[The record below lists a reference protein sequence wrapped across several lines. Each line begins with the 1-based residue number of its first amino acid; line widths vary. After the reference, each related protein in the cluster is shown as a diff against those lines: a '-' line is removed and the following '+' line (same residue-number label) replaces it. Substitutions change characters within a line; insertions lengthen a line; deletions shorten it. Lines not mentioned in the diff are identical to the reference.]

1 MNFFNWYRLMS
12 DEGQSSGSKVEAG
25 TNKRENAATLVDKPA
40 VIQENTDAARWV
52 IFYTY
57 VILVLPYYY

>member
-1 MNFFNWYRLMS
+1 MS

-25 TNKRENAATLVDKPA
+25 TNKRENAATVVDKPA
-40 VIQENTDAARWV
+40 VIQETTDAARWV